1 MRLSISGRYVLIKFV
16 AQAMPQYYMSV
27 FLLLPSLLKELQRLI
42 NSFWWGMNK
51 EGKCDIN

>member
-16 AQAMPQYYMSV
+16 AQAMPQYYMSA

-51 EGKCDIN
+51 EGKRDIN